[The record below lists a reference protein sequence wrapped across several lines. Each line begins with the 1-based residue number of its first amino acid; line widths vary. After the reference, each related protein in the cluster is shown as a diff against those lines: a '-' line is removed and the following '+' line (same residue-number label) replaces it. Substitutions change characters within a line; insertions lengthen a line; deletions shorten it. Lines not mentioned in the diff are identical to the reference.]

1 MYLTISLFFTKEIF
15 KIKNLNVNPK
25 KKKKKLIFW

>member
-15 KIKNLNVNPK
+15 KIKNLSVEPK
-25 KKKKKLIFW
+25 NEINLIIR